1 MSDIG
6 EGGSKNSFKEN
17 SVVCFNSKDNA
28 NIFCCFLSNLGDSI
42 LQKLPCPKNKCEI
55 KTTEEWYK
63 QIQNECEGLV
73 LYNVEVT
80 TVDKILKNTDAV
92 KPSGIDLI
100 STKFLKDC
108 ASVIAI
114 HLANII
120 NLSIKL
126 ETISLKCKS
135 NLFSKRESTGAEN
148 YRPISLLQLIL
159 KVIEK

>member
-1 MSDIG
+1 M
-6 EGGSKNSFKEN
+6 
-17 SVVCFNSKDNA
+17 
-28 NIFCCFLSNLGDSI
+28 
-42 LQKLPCPKNKCEI
+42 
-55 KTTEEWYK
+55 
-63 QIQNECEGLV
+63 
-73 LYNVEVT
+73 T
-80 TVDKILKNTDAV
+80 TVDKVLKNTDAV

-114 HLANII
+114 HLPNII